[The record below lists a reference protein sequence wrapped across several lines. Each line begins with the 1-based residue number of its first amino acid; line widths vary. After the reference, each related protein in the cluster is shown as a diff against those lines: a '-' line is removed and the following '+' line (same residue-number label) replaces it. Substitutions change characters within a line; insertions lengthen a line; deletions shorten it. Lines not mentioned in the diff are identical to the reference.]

1 LLSTTCYE
9 TSNIIH
15 AGETD
20 YIMTT
25 FNLFTSRPHLPGAFN
40 GNE

>member
-1 LLSTTCYE
+1 LLSTTWYE

-20 YIMTT
+20 YIMTA
-25 FNLFTSRPHLPGAFN
+25 FNLFTGRLHLPGAFN